1 MQSRLVNSNLSLN
14 KIIVP
19 IVFTLPALFLFN
31 GCGTETYE
39 QRLNETAQYFAY
51 TDKRNQALSNVWS
64 SPAGNPTVKMRV
76 PVEFKLMNAPTVAP
90 ESDPEEPATT
100 ETEPTEIIDP
110 RQPDYIDIKLPG
122 LEGAWNVELPVD
134 LENESVDRPAY
145 LYVLSNHK
153 LLQEKRMDEALNFRS
168 DVLAEIERAFN
179 VYLDPDEFTIEQFPQ
194 GKGYIAPK
202 EYEFGTFQPEEQI
215 AGVDYQVD
223 FYQAESGNN
232 QVIILLVLPKN
243 VNHGSKLKE
252 HMDYSLE
259 TVEILSPQSGG
270 GGQNASGSNTF

>member
-1 MQSRLVNSNLSLN
+1 M
-14 KIIVP
+14 
-19 IVFTLPALFLFN
+19 N

-51 TDKRNQALSNVWS
+51 TDKRNQALSKVWS
-64 SPAGNPTVKMRV
+64 SPTVKMRA

-100 ETEPTEIIDP
+100 EAEPTEIIDP

-122 LEGAWNVELPVD
+122 LEGAWSVELPVD

-179 VYLDPDEFTIEQFPQ
+179 VYLDPDQFTIEQFPQ
-194 GKGYIAPK
+194 GKGYTAPK
-202 EYEFGTFQPEEQI
+202 EFEFGTFQPEEQI

-232 QVIILLVLPKN
+232 QVIVLLVLPK
-243 VNHGSKLKE
+243 K
-252 HMDYSLE
+252 Y
-259 TVEILSPQSGG
+259 QSWIKTEGTYG
-270 GGQNASGSNTF
+270 L